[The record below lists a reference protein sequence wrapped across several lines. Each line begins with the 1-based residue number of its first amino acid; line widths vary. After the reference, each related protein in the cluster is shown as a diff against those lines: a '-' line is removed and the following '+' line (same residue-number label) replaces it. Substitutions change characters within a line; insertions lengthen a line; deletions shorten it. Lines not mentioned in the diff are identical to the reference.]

1 MKLRHS
7 FFFWI
12 LFGFTFW
19 MTHSSFLF
27 LDSNKDG
34 DFTKIKYQ
42 IKTSSLL
49 TVNGT
54 TNINSFSC
62 TSLEKFS
69 NNNLSYKIEAGTPFI
84 HFENTFLKIKI
95 KQLDCGKKPI
105 NKDLHKTLQAN
116 KYPNIIIK
124 LNELSNL
131 ECDDL
136 SECNSWVDFEAN
148 TDITIGCQTQSTRIP
163 IQVKMLD
170 TNNFRI
176 IGGSFLQ
183 LCDFEIEPPTALLG
197 LIKVEDKIEID
208 FDLFVELE

>member
-1 MKLRHS
+1 MKLRQS
-7 FFFWI
+7 LFFWT
-12 LFGFTFW
+12 LLALAFW
-19 MTHSSFLF
+19 ITQSSFIILGF
-27 LDSNKDG
+27 NTNG
-34 DFTKIKYQ
+34 DFTKLKYQ

-54 TNINSFSC
+54 TNVNSFSC
-62 TSLEKFS
+62 ISLEKFAS
-69 NNNLSYKIEAGTPFI
+69 NNLSYKIEPGTPFI
-84 HFENTFLKIKI
+84 HFENTSLKIKI

-116 KYPNIIIK
+116 KYPNIVIK
-124 LNELSNL
+124 LNEISNL

-136 SECNSWVDFEAN
+136 GECNSWVDFEAN

-170 TNNFRI
+170 ENSFRI
-176 IGGSFLQ
+176 IGGSYLQ